1 MTHVLKIV
9 ILFYVLS
16 TVAYIAYLFFQKDRL
31 QKYGY
36 WLLMVGFGIHSIL
49 IGYAFIRLGYVP
61 AQNFHETLS
70 IAGWA
75 LAGVFI
81 GFQYKYNLKILGVCA
96 APLISM
102 IMIMAAQFPKIAA
115 APQTSFKSLWVVLH
129 VGAIFIGEA
138 AFALACGAGVLYLLQ
153 ENAIKSK
160 KHGFFFKRLPSLDL
174 IDATSYG
181 CLVVGFT
188 LLTFGLISGFVYAKL
203 AWGRFWGWDS
213 KEVFSGITWM
223 LYAALLHGRLV
234 VGWRGRRAAI
244 MAIIGFAVLI
254 FTFVGVNFLLPG
266 HHGAFTKF

>member
-1 MTHVLKIV
+1 MTHALKIV
-9 ILFYVLS
+9 ILLYVLS
-16 TVAYIAYLFFQKDRL
+16 TVAYIAYLFWQKERL
-31 QKYGY
+31 QKYGSF
-36 WLLMVGFGIHSIL
+36 LIMAGFALHTIL
-49 IGYAFIRLGYVP
+49 IGYKFIRLGYVP
-61 AQNFHETLS
+61 AQNLHETLS

-75 LAGVFI
+75 LAGVFL
-81 GFQYKYNLKILGVCA
+81 GFQYKYNLKILGVLA

-102 IMIMAAQFPKIAA
+102 VMILAEQFPRLAT
-115 APQTSFKSLWVVLH
+115 APQTSFKSTWVAVH

-160 KHGFFFKRLPSLDL
+160 KRGFFFKRLPSLEL

-188 LLTFGLISGFVYAKL
+188 LVTFGLISGFVYAKL

-213 KEVFSGITWM
+213 KEVWSGISWM

-244 MAIIGFAVLI
+244 MAIIGFAVLL
-254 FTFVGVNFLLPG
+254 FTFVGVNFLLSG
-266 HHGAFTKF
+266 HHGPFTKL